1 MQTKEKKRYVF
12 KAMQSVQSELNIK
25 LPVVYYPAVLE
36 VALKDLSISPYG
48 FRCRSANSSFEEIFS
63 FCLLCSLF
71 FIAATAFINVNVV
84 PFRPVKSDKARKQQ
98 FNLHI

>member
-1 MQTKEKKRYVF
+1 MQCVE
-12 KAMQSVQSELNIK
+12 SELNIM
-25 LPVVYYPAVLE
+25 LPPIYYPAVVE

-63 FCLLCSLF
+63 FCLLCLLCS
-71 FIAATAFINVNVV
+71 IAAIAFINVNAM